1 MTDIDTAVQGSHNGT
16 SIVKLAETKP
26 DCGAMKLSDQ
36 LSAKIDEATIH
47 IVGELDQLKE
57 QIEQIKSKLIADAGL
72 VKEAVATHF
81 MLGAEALAF
90 RSKVASRLQELVK

>member
-1 MTDIDTAVQGSHNGT
+1 MTDIDAAVNGT
-16 SIVKLAETKP
+16 SLVKLADTLP
-26 DCGAMKLSDQ
+26 DCGAMKLSDS
-36 LSAKIDEATIH
+36 LNAKIDEATVH

-57 QIEQIKSKLIADAGL
+57 QIELIKGKLIADAGL
-72 VKEAVATHF
+72 VKAAVATHF